1 VALVSKDFAIK
12 PSDGW
17 TLVVTNPA
25 YLSIRVRAGTPW
37 QLAVTASGL
46 PTSETSILV
55 FDSYSQSDGNDF
67 SKDTV
72 SNGLFYIRT
81 LIDGANGEPLFFGV
95 LFDDAPPP
103 PSSIT
108 VDITTITVDST
119 TVTSDAT

>member
-1 VALVSKDFAIK
+1 VALVSTHFAIK

-17 TLVVTNPA
+17 TLVATNPA